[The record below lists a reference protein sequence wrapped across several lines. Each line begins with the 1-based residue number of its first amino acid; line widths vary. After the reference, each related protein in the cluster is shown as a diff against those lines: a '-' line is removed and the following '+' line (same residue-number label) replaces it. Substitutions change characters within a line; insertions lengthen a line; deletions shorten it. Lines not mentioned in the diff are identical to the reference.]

1 MPNWCSNR
9 VTVSGWD
16 EESVQEINE
25 IREIFSQDNPFA
37 KIIPPPDWK
46 TMPNDK
52 GELPVLEQHK
62 HPETGKVIWESY
74 NFPDGKNDDRWYDWN
89 VHNWGT
95 KWDIGKDA
103 VEWGDDE
110 EDYFQIHFD
119 TAWAPPED
127 VASELKRK
135 YKKVSIQW
143 FYDEPGCESAGYL

>member
-52 GELPVLEQHK
+52 GELPSLRQEFNQD
-62 HPETGKVIWESY
+62 GKLIYESY
-74 NFPDGKNDDRWYDWN
+74 YFPDGKNDDRWYCLLY
-89 VHNWGT
+89 T
-95 KWDIGKDA
+95 SDA
-103 VEWGDDE
+103 ADE